1 MIRDN
6 QQTWDEALQTAAE
19 AWHLLRQRE
28 AMDQSESCVLE
39 TEAGEKVVGDV
50 SKVDLMK
57 DGARGTTEV
66 PAINL
71 LSLQTDLSSESS
83 KLESNS
89 SSCILEIPVNTEPN
103 GVNTESNGDVGPVP
117 ILLASPSNKVEIE
130 PTSSIG
136 LEIQRLAP
144 PIINVDHL
152 GPIMDVLNKRKA
164 SGPELE
170 AHTPKKPKVSL
181 LSYSNPDL
189 AYSNSNRALIKSMH
203 KKKIPGKL

>member
-28 AMDQSESCVLE
+28 AMDQSESCVPE

-71 LSLQTDLSSESS
+71 LSLQTNLSSETS

-89 SSCILEIPVNTEPN
+89 SNCILEIPVNTEP
-103 GVNTESNGDVGPVP
+103 NGDVGPVP

-136 LEIQRLAP
+136 LEIQSP
-144 PIINVDHL
+144 TPSIINVDHP
-152 GPIMDVLNKRKA
+152 GPSMDVLNKRKA

-170 AHTPKKPKVSL
+170 AHSLKKPK
-181 LSYSNPDL
+181 
-189 AYSNSNRALIKSMH
+189 ALRKEGR
-203 KKKIPGKL
+203 KFGRGL